1 MKTIILTATISLL
14 IAPLKSVNGQAA
26 GNVKYNENLRY
37 QKQNKKPTSDA
48 VITNDAVMIFEVNAL
63 KNVKA
68 DSYVAIFNI
77 TQLGATAESVDS
89 LLNLRYNKFIIE
101 AAKKGIVA
109 ENIFLDMISLV
120 PVYEYAVEKKLFSK
134 TYNEVPKGF
143 ELQKNLHIRFTKG
156 KILDKLVT
164 IAAKNEIYDLVK
176 VEYIVKEVESVYD
189 ELRERAVKLLNKK
202 KISFNK
208 LGINLDTVYHIIAEK
223 SNITYPIS
231 RYSSY
236 QAFSRSSID
245 AIKKKRIKTKKPDK
259 PEALVPSYPQTVKQ
273 IRKSNTLYYN
283 QIPYDNYDIVINP
296 EILEPE
302 VQFSYNLKIKYIIKK
317 PDKKIEKH
325 FLHLTPEGNL
335 KTLDVK

>member
-1 MKTIILTATISLL
+1 MKKIIIITSVFLL
-14 IAPLKSVNGQAA
+14 ISPFKLVKGQAA
-26 GNVKYNENLRY
+26 GNVKYNETIRY
-37 QKQNKKPTSDA
+37 QKQNKSPITDA
-48 VITNDAVMIFEVNAL
+48 VFTNDAVMIFEVNAL

-77 TQLGATAESVDS
+77 TQLGETAESVDS
-89 LLNLRYNKFIIE
+89 ILNIRYNKFVSE
-101 AAKKGIVA
+101 AIKESIVA
-109 ENIFLDMISLV
+109 DDIFLDMISLV
-120 PVYEYAVEKKLFSK
+120 PVYEYEVEKKLFSK

-156 KILDKLVT
+156 KILDKIVT

-176 VEYIVKEVESVYD
+176 VEYIAKEVESVYD
-189 ELRERAVKLLNKK
+189 ELRDKSVKLLTKK
-202 KISFNK
+202 LTSFNK
-208 LGINLDTVYHIIAEK
+208 LGIKLDTVYHIISEK
-223 SNITYPIS
+223 STITYPIS

-245 AIKKKRIKTKKPDK
+245 AIEKKRIKSKKSDK
-259 PEALVPSYPQTVKQ
+259 NETLVTSYPQTVKQ
-273 IRKSNTLYYN
+273 VRESNTLYYN

-302 VQFSYNLKIKYIIKK
+302 IQFSYNLKIKYIIKK